1 MSKFDELSKKFIEL
15 SKEVGIQITVD
26 DLKKYIEKNYS
37 DNENNKMSDVELEM
51 VAGGKSANDVRD
63 DMEPV
68 VNTLDWIKKIHVHC
82 FTVDSKI
89 STPNGDKVISEIKIG
104 EEVFSLDA
112 QNKKIIGKVT
122 KIRPIVDEE
131 IYKVEFSNG
140 KIWFTTATQ
149 WFYYGNDDY
158 ACAIDS
164 QGKSAIT
171 EDGTTVSVAKVTKT
185 GEVKKVYD
193 FIIDG
198 LNIFFVEGSATEGYS
213 FD

>member
-112 QNKKIIGKVT
+112 QNKKLSAKLQKFARLSMKKFTKSNFLTEKFGSRRQLNGFIAATTIMPARLTVKVNLQLP
-122 KIRPIVDEE
+122 K
-131 IYKVEFSNG
+131 
-140 KIWFTTATQ
+140 TARLFRLQ
-149 WFYYGNDDY
+149 
-158 ACAIDS
+158 
-164 QGKSAIT
+164 KLRRL
-171 EDGTTVSVAKVTKT
+171 AK
-185 GEVKKVYD
+185 
-193 FIIDG
+193 
-198 LNIFFVEGSATEGYS
+198 
-213 FD
+213 